1 MTLSSTILKVPPLIS
16 FAKTLVGIASSRRRI
31 GLVELGLD
39 WIQKL
44 TCPLRYP
51 NIVPVIVVDDMSEY
65 DDG

>member
-1 MTLSSTILKVPPLIS
+1 M
-16 FAKTLVGIASSRRRI
+16 
-31 GLVELGLD
+31 ELGLD

-44 TCPLRYP
+44 TFPLRYP